1 MTAQLIYVDTIG
13 CHVHITAPADL
24 ETSVS
29 AVVIT
34 VRKPSGDVTEWTPAS
49 VTYDAE
55 SEVSTI
61 EYETVAGDLDEAGLY
76 ALQPVVTMTDGDV
89 WPLGVALWK
98 ILARFE
104 VS

>member
-1 MTAQLIYVDTIG
+1 MTAQLIYVGTVG

-34 VRKPSGDVTEWTPAS
+34 VRKPSGDVTEWTPDT
-49 VTYDAE
+49 VTYDSE
-55 SEVSTI
+55 SEISTI
-61 EYETVAGDLDEAGLY
+61 EYETVAGDLDESGLY
-76 ALQPVVTMTDGDV
+76 ALQPVATMVDGDV
-89 WPLGVALWK
+89 WPLGVALWN